1 VGVLALLHNLRTYRE
16 DWDFRD
22 SHGNG
27 NKISHGMGM
36 GTKCMGMGILR
47 RGSVS
52 VVA

>member
-1 VGVLALLHNLRTYRE
+1 MRVLALLHNLCPYRE
-16 DWDFRD
+16 DWD

-36 GTKCMGMGILR
+36 GMKCVGMGILR

-52 VVA
+52 VVV